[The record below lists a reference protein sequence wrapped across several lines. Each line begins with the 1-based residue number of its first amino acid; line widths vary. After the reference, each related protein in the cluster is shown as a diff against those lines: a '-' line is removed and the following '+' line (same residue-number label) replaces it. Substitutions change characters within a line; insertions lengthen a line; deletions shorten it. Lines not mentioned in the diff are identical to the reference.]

1 MVVGEHAVK
10 AAQKAYREC
19 EGDSTESHRAA
30 LTAAP
35 PSYPCKGL

>member
-19 EGDSTESHRAA
+19 EGDSTESHRTA
-30 LTAAP
+30 LRERE
-35 PSYPCKGL
+35 